1 MSGKQLFLLVIVLLA
16 AFLALD
22 SVFVV
27 DQREKVLVFQL
38 GQIKR
43 ADSEPGLHFKLPLVQ
58 NVRAFDSRVLTLEA
72 DAEEYLYGKV
82 GTSGN
87 GHEWHV
93 QVTCQRT
100 RKRRPQGRDMVNVL
114 TEIRYTTSS
123 GRQANTWK
131 IFLISDT
138 DFPGSMRIR

>member
-58 NVRAFDSRVLTLEA
+58 NVRAFDSRRA
-72 DAEEYLYGKV
+72 DAGCRCRGIPHARKEEC
-82 GTSGN
+82 
-87 GHEWHV
+87 E
-93 QVTCQRT
+93 
-100 RKRRPQGRDMVNVL
+100 GRLLREVAH
-114 TEIRYTTSS
+114 R
-123 GRQANTWK
+123 
-131 IFLISDT
+131 
-138 DFPGSMRIR
+138 